1 MEKKMKRIR
10 LMIAALFVSTA
21 APAFADVSDLR
32 QIAAAADRL
41 SVASE
46 RLANSAYRLGRAHF
60 GNLSIDVSR
69 EAAQL
74 ANIARRSI
82 GTRNPN
88 AVVRAE
94 WVDVRTEFAQLRQRW
109 QTIAPSVREP
119 VLRNQWQVT
128 QARFQALR
136 TQIQD

>member
-1 MEKKMKRIR
+1 MKKIKS
-10 LMIAALFVSTA
+10 MIVALFVLTA

-41 SVASE
+41 AAASD
-46 RLANSAYRLGRAHF
+46 RLADNAYRLGRAQF
-60 GNLSIDVSR
+60 GNLSYDVSR

-88 AVVRAE
+88 AIVRAE
-94 WVDVRTEFAQLRQRW
+94 WVDVRTEFTQLRQRW
-109 QTIAPSVREP
+109 QTISPNVRDQS
-119 VLRNQWQVT
+119 LRNQWQVT
-128 QARFQALR
+128 QSRFQALR
-136 TQIQD
+136 LQIQD